1 MMELIIWTNV
11 RNIYTFAIENVYHI
25 VSVLLFFSFPVRPA
39 GRTHEELLWKVLVL
53 NISQTTVLYNPCD
66 TRVTHIS
73 VLDLLPCGEGGAGQK
88 NASWELVWDF
98 KLEVLK

>member
-39 GRTHEELLWKVLVL
+39 GRTHEELL
-53 NISQTTVLYNPCD
+53 
-66 TRVTHIS
+66 
-73 VLDLLPCGEGGAGQK
+73 
-88 NASWELVWDF
+88 
-98 KLEVLK
+98 